1 MALSAYS
8 TAIIALLLAADAA
21 CSVPGTVSFNIVR
34 ENRRVGAPNLF
45 EHRHR
50 HRLQRRDSIANTV
63 EVSLENQDYLYL
75 ADIQVGTPGQ
85 TLRVQ
90 IDTGSSDLWIQSGEN
105 ELCQEYNDP
114 CGESGIFEPEDSESY
129 VYQSSNFLI
138 RYGDR
143 TYARGDY
150 AYESVTLGG
159 ATVTNMTIAV
169 ATDGNATEGVFGI
182 GYPSNEAIISQYG
195 PEYQY
200 PNLPD
205 LLVEQGLIQSRVY
218 SLWLNDL
225 DASDGNILFGGVD
238 RKKFSGALAELPI
251 ATYTGESEPSEF
263 FILLEGLGFTDVDG
277 SPHQAV
283 TSMNTPVL
291 LDSGT
296 SFNYLAPDILE
307 AIASIINAE
316 YSSDLDF
323 YIQRCDVTSLEA
335 SIDFYFDGVT
345 IKVPLNEI
353 ILPAISRT
361 GEPITFTDGAPV
373 CLLSVRPDSDIGVSI
388 LGDTFL
394 RSAYVVYDL
403 DNHVI
408 GLAQTIYN
416 QTESDVVAISGSLS
430 DVNGQSSSAT
440 SASSSGAGP
449 TETESDVVATG
460 GSLSDVNGES
470 SSATSASSSGARPTA
485 TDETSLTTLV
495 TTAPSTF
502 SSSNPR
508 IVATSTSPAPA
519 ATSTGASSSNG
530 IVHESV
536 RILLGGCVILTCAF
550 VGGIGSL
557 LDL

>member
-1 MALSAYS
+1 MRLSTYS
-8 TAIIALLLAADAA
+8 TPFIALLLAADAT
-21 CSVPGTVSFNIVR
+21 CSVPGTVNFNIVR
-34 ENRRVGAPNLF
+34 EKRRVGAPNLF
-45 EHRHR
+45 ELRHR
-50 HRLQRRDSIANTV
+50 HRLRRRDSIANTV

-105 ELCQEYNDP
+105 QLCQEHSDP

-129 VYQSSNFLI
+129 VYKSNNFLI

-150 AYESVTLGG
+150 AYESVTLGS

-195 PEYQY
+195 PEYRY

-225 DASDGNILFGGVD
+225 DASNGNILFGGVD

-251 ATYTGESEPSEF
+251 AMYSGESEPSEF
-263 FILLEGLGFTDVDG
+263 FVELLGLGFTDVDG
-277 SPHQAV
+277 SAHAAV
-283 TSMNTPVL
+283 TSLNTHVL

-296 SFNYLAPDILE
+296 SFNYLPLDILE
-307 AIASIINAE
+307 AIASIVNAK
-316 YSSDLDF
+316 YSSNLE
-323 YIQRCDVTSLEA
+323 YYVQRCDVTSLEA

-353 ILPAISRT
+353 LLPAISQS
-361 GEPITFTDGAPV
+361 GEPLTFTDGAPV
-373 CLLSVRPDSDIGVSI
+373 CILSVRPDSDIGVSI

-408 GLAQTIYN
+408 GLGQTIYN

-440 SASSSGAGP
+440 STS
-449 TETESDVVATG
+449 
-460 GSLSDVNGES
+460 S
-470 SSATSASSSGARPTA
+470 SSASLSSASSSGARPTT
-485 TDETSLTTLV
+485 TDEISLTTLV
-495 TTAPSTF
+495 TTTPSVF
-502 SSSNPR
+502 SSSDPR
-508 IVATSTSPAPA
+508 IVATSTSSAPA
-519 ATSTGASSSNG
+519 ATSTGASSRTG

-536 RILLGGCVILTCAF
+536 RNLLGVCVILTCAF
-550 VGGIGSL
+550 VG
-557 LDL
+557 DYWYM